1 MSVSGFFDFFLF
13 LIFLNNKFATCQTVI
28 VTRGSDR
35 VMWQWQWHMS
45 LICQVSFSLS
55 QFSPFILI
63 FVSI

>member
-35 VMWQWQWHMS
+35 VMWQ
-45 LICQVSFSLS
+45 
-55 QFSPFILI
+55 
-63 FVSI
+63 